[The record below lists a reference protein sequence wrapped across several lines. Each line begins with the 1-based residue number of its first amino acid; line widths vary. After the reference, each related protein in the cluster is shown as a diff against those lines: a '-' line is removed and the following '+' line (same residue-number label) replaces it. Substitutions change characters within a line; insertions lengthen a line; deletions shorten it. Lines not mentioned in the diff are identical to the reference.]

1 MLTSTSQSHPAP
13 ASSPRLGLIVQG
25 TSLKRRERPS
35 AIKRPSS
42 PPLIQPLNK
51 PWENFDCKNARRRP
65 KHGEHRWMRQIAT
78 TDITDHS
85 DEDLLYNLLGMSQ
98 TTLSPSFLAIS
109 PPTQLRQNRLRHRQH
124 YSMTTPTS
132 ELPTL
137 NYDYNN
143 ETPPIITVTDPENPT
158 PSIIF
163 SPDSEEPSSPVLS
176 LPELLHKEHHLPP
189 LTPTSRYNHDT
200 QSSIPKLP
208 RIPSAER
215 TYLKNYTHH
224 RRSRSYSDPLF
235 SGLLYKNF

>member
-1 MLTSTSQSHPAP
+1 MLTSPSLSQPSP

-25 TSLKRRERPS
+25 TSLKRQERPS
-35 AIKRPSS
+35 ATKRPSS
-42 PPLIQPLNK
+42 PPLTQPLNK
-51 PWENFDCKNARRRP
+51 PWENFDYKNTRRRP
-65 KHGEHRWMRQIAT
+65 KHGEHRWMRQIVT

-85 DEDLLYNLLGMSQ
+85 DEDLLYNLLGMNQ
-98 TTLSPSFLAIS
+98 TTITPPYLAIS
-109 PPTQLRQNRLRHRQH
+109 PPIQLRQSRLKRH
-124 YSMTTPTS
+124 YSFTTPTT
-132 ELPTL
+132 EFPTL

-189 LTPTSRYNHDT
+189 LTPTSRNNHST

-215 TYLKNYTHH
+215 THLKNYTHH
-224 RRSRSYSDPLF
+224 QRSRSFSDPLL
-235 SGLLYKNF
+235 SGLLYKNY